1 MTKTAVAYNPK
12 PIKGVKMK
20 SSTAQMNDRK
30 RESGLRSTQQWIVDV
45 RGTELEAEFNIKH
58 KALRDDI
65 ARLSARYE
73 EKLKH
78 CMVKPTKGDEA

>member
-1 MTKTAVAYNPK
+1 MTN
-12 PIKGVKMK
+12 K

-30 RESGLRSTQQWIVDV
+30 RQSGLRSTQQWIIDV
-45 RGTELEAEFNIKH
+45 RDTPLEAEFNIKL

-65 ARLSARYE
+65 AGLSAHYE

-78 CMVKPTKGDEA
+78 CMVKPIKGGEA

>member
-1 MTKTAVAYNPK
+1 MTN
-12 PIKGVKMK
+12 K
-20 SSTAQMNDRK
+20 SSTTQMNDRK
-30 RESGLRSTQQWIVDV
+30 RANGLRSTQQWIVDV

-58 KALRDDI
+58 QALRDDI
-65 ARLSARYE
+65 AGLSDHYE